1 MSWEEISSEQVG
13 PCPCGKGHIVC
24 TVRMDDWNRSEVG
37 YRLECGTCSKKY
49 QVVRE
54 VTGRCHPGHERVS
67 VSLVPIDYPPYNGP
81 SEETEY
87 GPKKAVTNDF
97 VVWLI
102 ENETRSALI
111 DAKED
116 LVACGSCSRV
126 KGIAAQVVENRR
138 RLFKSARVKVIANE
152 IDSALE
158 RYDAYVGNAEQREAL
173 RAIEQ
178 AERAKY
184 EERRCRV
191 MIPIG

>member
-1 MSWEEISSEQVG
+1 MSWEEMSSKQVG
-13 PCPCGKGHIVC
+13 PCPCGNGHIVC
-24 TVRMDDWNRSEVG
+24 TVRMDDWNRSKVD

-49 QVVRE
+49 RVVHE
-54 VTGRCHPGHERVS
+54 VMGRCHPGHEWV
-67 VSLVPIDYPPYNGP
+67 LAFLAPIDYLPYNGP
-81 SEETEY
+81 SEEAEY
-87 GPKKAVTNDF
+87 GPKKASTNDF

-102 ENETRSALI
+102 ENETRSALV

-116 LVACGSCSRV
+116 LAACGNCSRV

-138 RLFKSARVKVIANE
+138 RLLKSARAKVIANE

-158 RYDAYVGNAEQREAL
+158 RYDAYVGNAEQREAM
-173 RAIEQ
+173 RVIEQ

-184 EERRCRV
+184 EERRRRA